1 MNEYDFTA
9 AAPAPSP
16 AAPLAVSAIP
26 ADTAF
31 APEPAVEP
39 STPANVPCSAPCDVY
54 VYIDSTSSSSG
65 GDGLA
70 VFDLVLN
77 ISWTENDIYKSAKVV
92 KTVAFDKN
100 TLMSDALAGKVT
112 VVEGKQ
118 EKAAEKPNA
127 TLIKMRELAGIP
139 GKGTYVN

>member
-1 MNEYDFTA
+1 MNEYEFTA
-9 AAPAPSP
+9 AAPVPSP

-26 ADTAF
+26 AETAF
-31 APEPAVEP
+31 TPEPAVEP
-39 STPANVPCSAPCDVY
+39 NTPANAGCPAQCDVS

-65 GDGLA
+65 GDTLA

-77 ISWTENDIYKSAKVV
+77 VSWTENNQYKSAKVI

-100 TLMSDALAGKVT
+100 QILTDALASKVT
-112 VVEGKQ
+112 VVEGKK
-118 EKAAEKPNA
+118 ENSNAA
-127 TLIKMRELAGIP
+127 LIKMRELAGIP

>member
-1 MNEYDFTA
+1 VN
-9 AAPAPSP
+9 
-16 AAPLAVSAIP
+16 
-26 ADTAF
+26 
-31 APEPAVEP
+31 
-39 STPANVPCSAPCDVY
+39 
-54 VYIDSTSSSSG
+54 VYIDSASSSSD

-77 ISWTENDIYKSAKVV
+77 ISWTENDIYKSAKVI
-92 KTVAFDKN
+92 KTVAFNKN